1 MIKKNIT
8 SLLSLLF
15 LLLGNLMIFAQFEGP
30 CESGDCPPDPGE
42 GLGGQASPIDMY
54 VYGLVIVAFILI
66 VYYKKQQQK
75 KVA

>member
-1 MIKKNIT
+1 MIKKYIT
-8 SLLSLLF
+8 NLLSVLF
-15 LLLGNLMIFAQFEGP
+15 LFLGNLMLFAQTWEEP
-30 CESGDCPPDPGE
+30 EEPGGE
-42 GLGGQASPIDMY
+42 DLGAPASPIDMY